1 MKALLYK
8 EFRLVTHPTTVLFLL
23 LSAMLLIPNYPLYV
37 TFFYCT
43 LGIFFAC
50 LGGRENG
57 DVFYTVLQPIQKC
70 DAVRARILFAV
81 VFESAQ
87 LILAALFSLLRI
99 RLLGAQNAAGMDANL
114 ALFGFSLLLLGVF
127 NVTFFPLYY
136 RNPAKVGKS
145 FAVAAAILFLGI
157 LILESLCFILP
168 IFKEKLDTPDLQFF
182 PEKCFVLLFGAIFY
196 VGLTFAADKI
206 AERRFAQLD
215 V

>member
-8 EFRLVTHPTTVLFLL
+8 EFRLVTHPMTVLFLL

-57 DVFYTVLQPIQKC
+57 DVFYSVLLPVQKR
-70 DAVRARILFAV
+70 DLVRARILFSV

-87 LILAALFSLLRI
+87 MILAVLFSLLRI

-114 ALFGFSLLLLGVF
+114 ALFGFSMLLLGIF
-127 NVTFFPLYY
+127 NLTFFPMYY
-136 RNPAKVGKS
+136 KNPAKVGKS
-145 FAVAAAILFLGI
+145 FAVASVLMFVCI
-157 LILESLCFILP
+157 LILESFCFVLP
-168 IFKEKLDTPDLQFF
+168 IFKENLDTPDPQFLS
-182 PEKCFVLLFGAIFY
+182 EKCFVLLFGVIFY

>member
-57 DVFYTVLQPIQKC
+57 DVFYTVLQPIEKR
-70 DAVRARILFAV
+70 DAVRARILFAA

-87 LILAALFSLLRI
+87 LVLAGAFSVLRI

-127 NVTFFPLYY
+127 NVTFFSLYY
-136 RNPAKVGKS
+136 KNPAKVGKS
-145 FAVAAAILFLGI
+145 FAVAAVVMFIGI
-157 LILESLCFILP
+157 LILEALCFALAL
-168 IFKEKLDTPDLQFF
+168 FKEKLDTPDPQFF
-182 PEKCFVLLFGAIFY
+182 KEKSAVLLFGALAY
-196 VGLTFAADKI
+196 AVLTLAADKI
-206 AERRFAQLD
+206 AERRFEALD

>member
-57 DVFYTVLQPIQKC
+57 DVFYTVLQPIQKRE
-70 DAVRARILFAV
+70 AVRARILFAV

-136 RNPAKVGKS
+136 KNPAKVGKS
-145 FAVAAAILFLGI
+145 FAVAAVLMFVGI

-168 IFKEKLDTPDLQFF
+168 IFKEKLDTPDPQFLK
-182 PEKCFVLLFGAIFY
+182 EKSAVLLFGVFIFAAF
-196 VGLTFAADKI
+196 TFFADKI

>member
-57 DVFYTVLQPIQKC
+57 DVFYTVLQSVQKR
-70 DAVRARILFAV
+70 DAVRARILFAA
-81 VFESAQ
+81 VFEATQ
-87 LILAALFSLLRI
+87 LLLAAGCTVLRV
-99 RLLGAQNAAGMDANL
+99 RLIGAQNAAGMDANL

-127 NVTFFPLYY
+127 NMTFFPLYY
-136 RNPAKVGKS
+136 KNPAKVGKS
-145 FAVAAAILFLGI
+145 FAVSTVVLFLCI
-157 LILESLCFILP
+157 SVLESMCFILP
-168 IFKEKLDTPDLQFF
+168 FFKEKLDTPDPQFLA
-182 PEKCFVLLFGAIFY
+182 EKSAVLFFGVLAY
-196 VGLTFAADKI
+196 VVLTLTADKI
-206 AERRFAQLD
+206 AERRFEKLD

>member
-57 DVFYTVLQPIQKC
+57 DILYTVLQPIQKC

-87 LILAALFSLLRI
+87 LILAAVFSLLRI

-136 RNPAKVGKS
+136 KNPAKVGKS
-145 FAVAAAILFLGI
+145 FAVAAVVLFLGI

-168 IFKEKLDTPDLQFF
+168 IFKEKLDTPDPQFL
-182 PEKCFVLLFGAIFY
+182 PEKCLVLLFGAICY

>member
-57 DVFYTVLQPIQKC
+57 DVFYTVFQPIQKC
-70 DAVRARILFAV
+70 EAVRARILFAV

-87 LILAALFSLLRI
+87 LILAALFSLLRV

-136 RNPAKVGKS
+136 KNPAKVGKS
-145 FAVAAAILFLGI
+145 FAVAAVILFLGI

-168 IFKEKLDTPDLQFF
+168 IFKEKLDTPDPQFL

-196 VGLTFAADKI
+196 IGLTFAADKI

>member
-23 LSAMLLIPNYPLYV
+23 LSLMLLIPNYPLYV

-57 DVFYTVLQPIQKC
+57 DVFYTVLQPVQKR
-70 DAVRARILFAV
+70 DAVRARILFAA

-87 LILAALFSLLRI
+87 LFLAAGCAVLRV
-99 RLLGAQNAAGMDANL
+99 RLIGAQNAAGMDANL

-127 NVTFFPLYY
+127 NMTFFPLYY
-136 RNPAKVGKS
+136 KKPVKVGKS
-145 FAVAAAILFLGI
+145 FAVSAVVLFLCI
-157 LILESLCFILP
+157 SVLESMCFILP
-168 IFKEKLDTPDLQFF
+168 LFKEKLDTPDPQFLA
-182 PEKCFVLLFGAIFY
+182 EKSAVLFFGALAY
-196 VGLTFAADKI
+196 TALTFAADKI
-206 AERRFAQLD
+206 AERRFEKLD

>member
-23 LSAMLLIPNYPLYV
+23 LSLMLLIPNYPLYV

-57 DVFYTVLQPIQKC
+57 DVFYTVLQPVQKR
-70 DAVRARILFAV
+70 DAVRARILFAA
-81 VFESAQ
+81 VFEATQ
-87 LILAALFSLLRI
+87 LFLAAGCTVLRV
-99 RLLGAQNAAGMDANL
+99 RLIGAQNAAGMDANL

-127 NVTFFPLYY
+127 NMTFFPLYY
-136 RNPAKVGKS
+136 KNPAKVGKS
-145 FAVAAAILFLGI
+145 FAVSAVVLFLCI
-157 LILESLCFILP
+157 SVLESMCFILP
-168 IFKEKLDTPDLQFF
+168 FFKEKLDTPDPQFLA
-182 PEKCFVLLFGAIFY
+182 EKSAVLFFGVLAY
-196 VGLTFAADKI
+196 VVLTLTADKI
-206 AERRFAQLD
+206 AERRFEKLD

>member
-136 RNPAKVGKS
+136 KNPAKVGKS

-168 IFKEKLDTPDLQFF
+168 IFKDKLDTPDPQFF

-206 AERRFAQLD
+206 AERRFARLD

>member
-50 LGGRENG
+50 LGGRENS

-87 LILAALFSLLRI
+87 LILAALFSLLRV
-99 RLLGAQNAAGMDANL
+99 RLFGAQNAAGMDANL

-136 RNPAKVGKS
+136 KNPAKVGKS
-145 FAVAAAILFLGI
+145 FAVAAVVLFLGI

-168 IFKEKLDTPDLQFF
+168 IFKEKLDTPDPQFLA
-182 PEKCFVLLFGAIFY
+182 EKSAVLCLGLLSYA
-196 VGLTFAADKI
+196 VLTFAACKR
-206 AERRFAQLD
+206 AERRFEKLD

>member
-70 DAVRARILFAV
+70 DTVRARILFAV
-81 VFESAQ
+81 VFESTQ